1 MKKFLCI
8 LLVSIILIASTTT
21 SEALGLLNAL
31 TKEPEITYKELKIGD
46 IAKTDY
52 AEVKLIDFQFL
63 KYVYGNHVSNKEN
76 ITEVTWGPGA
86 DNVWVWFKYNI
97 KNISKKTIDSMD
109 MKEFSVDYND
119 GFIFYD
125 FLLNKY
131 GEESGVA
138 SSIQS
143 LPPLKNVTCNGAIQC
158 PTEVKTDKNALL
170 LLKFTL
176 PSSKGKVGFA
186 YVIR

>member
-8 LLVSIILIASTTT
+8 LLVSILLIASTTT
-21 SEALGLLNAL
+21 SEALGILNAL

-52 AEVKLIDFQFL
+52 AEVKLLNFQFL
-63 KYVYGNHVSNKEN
+63 NYVYGNHVRKKQNSV
-76 ITEVTWGPGA
+76 EVTWGSGA
-86 DNVWVWFKYNI
+86 DNVWAWFQYNI
-97 KNISKKTIDSMD
+97 KNTSKNTIRSMD

-131 GEESGVA
+131 GEESGIA
-138 SSIQS
+138 GSIQS

-158 PTEVKTDKNALL
+158 PTEVKTNKDAPL
-170 LLKFTL
+170 LLKFIL